1 MPQMESPPLQDSDE
15 SPIEDDIEQLF
26 RGVVKHL
33 CLTLHHSLPLYFTYW
48 KLSSALIGRWI
59 FWSGRHSNTNTLK
72 FKSTRTL

>member
-33 CLTLHHSLPLYFTYW
+33 CLILHHSLPL
-48 KLSSALIGRWI
+48 
-59 FWSGRHSNTNTLK
+59 
-72 FKSTRTL
+72 